1 MASTMNIPIARTSLL
16 ENEIQS
22 VIAPLESGWL
32 VQGPKVQEF
41 ESKWS
46 EFTGSKNSLAVTSCT
61 TALHLSLAALGFGP
75 GDEAI
80 VPAFTW
86 ISTANVVEHLGGK
99 VIFCDID
106 PLTFNIDVSQIEGK
120 ITANTKAILPVHL
133 FGLSA
138 DMHPI
143 NEIAKRHNLWVIE
156 DAACGFGARYHG
168 AHVGTLGT
176 TGCFSFHPRKA
187 ITTGE
192 GGMVTTS
199 DAELADK
206 NTMSKRS
213 WGNDV

>member
-1 MASTMNIPIARTSLL
+1 MTSTMNIPIARTSLL

-106 PLTFNIDVSQIEGK
+106 PSHLT
-120 ITANTKAILPVHL
+120 L
-133 FGLSA
+133 
-138 DMHPI
+138 M
-143 NEIAKRHNLWVIE
+143 
-156 DAACGFGARYHG
+156 
-168 AHVGTLGT
+168 
-176 TGCFSFHPRKA
+176 
-187 ITTGE
+187 
-192 GGMVTTS
+192 
-199 DAELADK
+199 
-206 NTMSKRS
+206 
-213 WGNDV
+213 